1 MVMHQDDKMKAFFKR
16 MKLRHCGGIV
26 DRGVKAWLEDKKGI
40 GPELVRMYSSLLI
53 DLTPIDLSTSLSE
66 QTLCDKH
73 ASCEYHLRAP
83 WFKHTV
89 FGFQNKMLDNSLE
102 QIGFV
107 MVNVENEPGLQYFI
121 GGEEEMTKWI
131 LHAKE
136 FYWDAVMARKHHSSI
151 ERVTGVVSVKNPLC
165 GCSSLCEASMKL
177 DLLGKEDTMKF
188 DFFVDDES
196 LLDEDPTLECS
207 RGLKLC

>member
-1 MVMHQDDKMKAFFKR
+1 MVMHQDDKMKSFFSR
-16 MKLRHCGGIV
+16 MKLRHCNGIV
-26 DRGVKAWLEDKKGI
+26 DYGVKAWLEDSNGI
-40 GPELVRMYSSLLI
+40 GPELVRVYSSLLI

-66 QTLCDKH
+66 QTLYDKH
-73 ASCEYHLRAP
+73 ASCEYRLRAP
-83 WFKHTV
+83 WFKHSV
-89 FGFQNKMLDNSLE
+89 FGFQRKMLDNSLE

-136 FYWDAVMARKHHSSI
+136 FYWDAIMARKHGDHI
-151 ERVTGVVSVKNPLC
+151 ERVTGVVSVKNPLR

-177 DLLGKEDTMKF
+177 DLLGKEDTAKF

-207 RGLKLC
+207 RGL

>member
-73 ASCEYHLRAP
+73 ASCEYRLRAP

-89 FGFQNKMLDNSLE
+89 FGFQSKMLDNLLE

-151 ERVTGVVSVKNPLC
+151 ERVTGVVSVKNPLR

-177 DLLGKEDTMKF
+177 DLIGAEDISKF
-188 DFFVDDES
+188 DFFADDES
-196 LLDEDPTLECS
+196 LLGEDTILECS
-207 RGLKLC
+207 RELKLC